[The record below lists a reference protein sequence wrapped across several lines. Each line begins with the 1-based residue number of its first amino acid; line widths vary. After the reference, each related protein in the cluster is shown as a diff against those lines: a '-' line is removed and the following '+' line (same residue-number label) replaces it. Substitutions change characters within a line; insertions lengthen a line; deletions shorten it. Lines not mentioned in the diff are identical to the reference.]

1 MTIEV
6 IDFREAIYEKNDKVK
21 LVANYNKAVSNLFQ
35 CLARISE
42 TDKSSKGL
50 VQFVSNFLHKARTNM
65 YIALGAKETP
75 KEFYYLNAYKHRI
88 EPQKLNTFDSI
99 FKSKQALKELSR
111 VTATLGDS
119 EELNKLAKYCL
130 LYIEYLI
137 NEINEKGL
145 IYEVE

>member
-1 MTIEV
+1 MN
-6 IDFREAIYEKNDKVK
+6 DFKEALYEKGDKVK
-21 LVANYNKAVSNLFQ
+21 LVANYDRAESSLFD
-35 CLARISE
+35 CLDRIGYFYD
-42 TDKSSKGL
+42 TPDL
-50 VQFVSNFLHKARTNM
+50 PQYVLNCLHKARTNL

-75 KEFYYLNAYKHRI
+75 KEFLYLKAYKHRI

-99 FKSKQALKELSR
+99 FKSKQALKKLSK

-119 EELNKLAKYCL
+119 EELNKLAKLTL
-130 LYIEYLI
+130 LNIEYLI

>member
-1 MTIEV
+1 MN
-6 IDFREAIYEKNDKVK
+6 DFREAVYEKNDKVK
-21 LVANYNKAVSNLFQ
+21 LVANYNRAVSNLFQ

-50 VQFVSNFLHKARTNM
+50 VQFVSNFLHNARGNL

-88 EPQKLNTFDSI
+88 KPQKLNTYDSI
-99 FKSKQALKELSR
+99 WETSKKLKTLSKT
-111 VTATLGDS
+111 TAKLDDS

-137 NEINEKGL
+137 NEIKEKG
-145 IYEVE
+145 IVYEA